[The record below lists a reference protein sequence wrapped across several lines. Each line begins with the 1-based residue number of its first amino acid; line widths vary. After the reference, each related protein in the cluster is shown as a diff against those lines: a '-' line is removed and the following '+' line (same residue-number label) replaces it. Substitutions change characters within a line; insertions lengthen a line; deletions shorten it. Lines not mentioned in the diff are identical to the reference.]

1 MSFSFLIMH
10 YYGCFLCHFRHQLDS
25 DSRARLADFGTCTQ
39 FVLTEEDCVGSPI
52 YMAPEAVAATSQY
65 CCATDI
71 YSFGIL
77 FWFICSGDV
86 HLPVNYEACENNHVL
101 LREVRRGLRPEKL
114 AQFTDACWELMCQ
127 CWQGDHRKR
136 LLLREV
142 TRRLLQ
148 IKDDHS

>member
-1 MSFSFLIMH
+1 MSLSFLIM
-10 YYGCFLCHFRHQLDS
+10 YYGCFLCHFCHQLDS
-25 DSRARLADFGTCTQ
+25 DNRARLADFGTCTQ

-52 YMAPEAVAATSQY
+52 YMAPETVAMNQY
-65 CCATDI
+65 YCATDI

-77 FWFICSGDV
+77 FWFICSSDV

-127 CWQGDHRKR
+127 CWQGDHQQR
-136 LLLREV
+136 LVLGEV
-142 TRRLLQ
+142 QKRLLQ
-148 IKDDHS
+148 IKDKQS